1 MTTWAKENIIIPVTA
16 AAAPSNVD
24 VLKEG
29 DTWPGDKVVCSESSD
44 STTRWYP
51 GSDLDT
57 DYEYDVYLDSVKV
70 GRIRGNDS
78 STHGKISTTLTTEQF
93 RLSYDATNYMTVTI
107 ADDGRAIFV
116 TVDPDGAEADICL
129 NPDGDVI
136 IGATTNPGAKLE
148 VVGDILSKGTS
159 WTIRTS
165 AADNNWYGVTY
176 GNGLFVAV
184 AYSGVGNR
192 VMTSGKQDYQII
204 SHDNIYQGGMS
215 IFGNVGFGTTDPQG
229 NTQWSSADTHGELVL
244 KTYSA
249 TGTISVAHTITIQT
263 NVPVTAKIIGAQLHV
278 LTALAGGETW
288 NAQYVTGATQSIGTA
303 QAVAQNTNLSKFFDV
318 NTDTDI
324 ASGEVDVT
332 IQRSSNP
339 GVDAFTAQGVIECV
353 VYAWIFDTWDNE

>member
-1 MTTWAKENIIIPVTA
+1 MT
-16 AAAPSNVD
+16 S
-24 VLKEG
+24 
-29 DTWPGDKVVCSESSD
+29 
-44 STTRWYP
+44 
-51 GSDLDT
+51 
-57 DYEYDVYLDSVKV
+57 
-70 GRIRGNDS
+70 
-78 STHGKISTTLTTEQF
+78 
-93 RLSYDATNYMTVTI
+93 
-107 ADDGRAIFV
+107 
-116 TVDPDGAEADICL
+116 PDGI
-129 NPDGDVI
+129 
-136 IGATTNPGAKLE
+136 T
-148 VVGDILSKGTS
+148 

-165 AADNNWYGVTY
+165 AADNNWYGVTYGNGLFVAVADTGVGNRVMTSPDGITWTIRTSAADNNWYSVTY

-229 NTQWSSADTHGELVL
+229 NTQWSSADTHGGLVL